1 MELKEYQQTTLDQV
15 SNYLHALNGWRE
27 KNAKVIDAVGQ
38 EASIDFPQKAWEEIG
53 GSRYK
58 SRRNAI
64 DQYYPNFCLKIPTGG
79 GKTLLAV
86 KIIDLVNSVYQ
97 KKRTGLILWVVP
109 TNQIY
114 RQTIQNLR
122 NRDHPYRQLLDIAS
136 GGRTTIIEKMDHF
149 TPLDTSENLV
159 ILMLML
165 PSAARQTKETLKVF
179 RDRGGFS
186 EFFPAEDDGD
196 GQRKLLEKF
205 TNLDKFGKEE
215 SFLGPQIKT
224 SLGNVL
230 RMLSPVVILD
240 EGHKAYSENAQSTLR
255 GFNPSFILELSA
267 TPTSESNVLVD
278 IKGAELNREEMIK
291 LDLHIVNKASM
302 DWKDTLLASVEKRN
316 YLEKKAREYEGNT
329 GIFIRPICLIQ
340 VERTGKEQRGGR
352 YIHAE
357 DAKEWL
363 TKVVGIS
370 EEQVA
375 IKTSEKDDI
384 EGIDLLSKDCQI
396 RYIITKRALQEG
408 WDCPFAYVLTV
419 LTNPTSK
426 TALTQLIG
434 RILRQPF
441 ARKTKIKDLDESYV
455 FVFQQRGVKLLSEIR
470 AGFEQ
475 EGLGDLAGQ
484 VITDETTNGDQISKE
499 RTVQL
504 RDKFKKYAGKIF
516 LPVFVIND
524 KSGSRQVNYEM
535 DILSRIDWSEVDLT
549 PLYKL
554 HLLPTEDKDFETL
567 IGLSD
572 DEREVLK
579 QRGKL
584 QLKNGGL
591 EWDEVFITRHLSDV
605 VPNPWIAFE
614 VGKQVFN
621 ELEKHHDESLII
633 NNLVFIMEEVKKQ
646 VIRECERLAED
657 VFRKLIKEETIRFLI
672 IRDGEGFKLPSTMK
686 VKSTSKPLTKA
697 DWSAL
702 QLSFFEFVPEEDFN
716 ETEKTVAW
724 YLEDQGRL
732 LWWYRN
738 ISRQDYF
745 IQGWRKN
752 RIYPDF
758 IVSDN
763 NGQDDYDRVFVV
775 ETKGLHLKN
784 EDTTY
789 KQAVFDLC
797 NTVAEERS
805 IGDLGLSLD
814 EKQVRFEVVFEDEWQ
829 KKLNAMIIAD

>member
-1 MELKEYQQTTLDQV
+1 MELKEYQQKTLDLV
-15 SNYLHALNGWRE
+15 SSYLQALDVWRE
-27 KNAKVIDAVGQ
+27 KNAKVIDAVGE
-38 EASIDFPQKAWEEIG
+38 EASIDFPLKAWEKIG
-53 GSRYK
+53 GKNYK

-64 DQYYPNFCLKIPTGG
+64 NEYFPNFCLKIPTGG
-79 GKTLLAV
+79 GKTFLAV
-86 KIIDLVNSVYQ
+86 KIIDLINSNYL

-109 TNQIY
+109 TTQIY
-114 RQTIQNLR
+114 RQTIHNLR
-122 NRDHPYRQLLDIAS
+122 NREHPYRQFLDIAS
-136 GGRTTIIEKMDHF
+136 GGRTMVIEKMDHF
-149 TPLDTSENLV
+149 TPLDTNENLV

-186 EFFPAEDDGD
+186 EFFPAEDDGAS
-196 GQRKLLEKF
+196 QRKLIEIF
-205 TNLDKFGKEE
+205 PNLDKFGKEE

-230 RMLSPVVILD
+230 RMLSPLVILD

-255 GFNPSFILELSA
+255 GFNPSLILELSA
-267 TPTSESNVLVD
+267 TPTSESNVLID
-278 IKGAELNREEMIK
+278 IKGVELNREEMIK

-316 YLEKKAREYEGNT
+316 YLEIKAREYEANT
-329 GIFIRPICLIQ
+329 GVFIRPICLIQ

-363 TKVVGIS
+363 TKVAGIS
-370 EEQVA
+370 EDQVA

-384 EGIDLLSKDCQI
+384 EGIDLLSNDCQI
-396 RYIITKRALQEG
+396 RYIITKQALQEG
-408 WDCPFAYVLTV
+408 WDCPFVYVLTV

-455 FVFQQRGVKLLSEIR
+455 FVFQQRGVQLLSEIR

-484 VITDETTNGDQISKE
+484 VITDEATNGDQVSKE
-499 RTVQL
+499 RTIEL
-504 RDKFKKYAGKIF
+504 RDKFKKFAGKIF

-524 KSGSRQVNYEM
+524 KSGTRQVNYEM
-535 DILSRIDWSEVDLT
+535 DILSRIDWSEVVLT

-554 HLLPTEDKDFETL
+554 HLLQTEDKDFETL
-567 IGLSD
+567 VGLSD

-605 VPNPWIAFE
+605 VPNPWTAFE
-614 VGKQVFN
+614 IGKQVFN
-621 ELEKHHDESLII
+621 ELRKLHDESLIV

-646 VIRECERLAED
+646 VIRESERLAEE
-657 VFRKLIKEETIRFLI
+657 VFRKLVKEEVIRFLI
-672 IRDGEGFKLPSTMK
+672 IRDGEGYKLPSTMK

-697 DWSAL
+697 DWSVL
-702 QLSFFEFVPEEDFN
+702 QLSLFEFVPEEDFN

-758 IVSDN
+758 IVSDD
-763 NGQDDYDRVFVV
+763 NGKDDYDRVFVV

-784 EDTTY
+784 EDTAY
-789 KQAVFDLC
+789 KQEVFDLC
-797 NTVAEERS
+797 NKVAEAKSMGE
-805 IGDLGLSLD
+805 LGLSFD
-814 EKQVRFEVVFEDEWQ
+814 DKKVRFEVVFEDEWQ
-829 KKLNAMIIAD
+829 RKLNEMISMK